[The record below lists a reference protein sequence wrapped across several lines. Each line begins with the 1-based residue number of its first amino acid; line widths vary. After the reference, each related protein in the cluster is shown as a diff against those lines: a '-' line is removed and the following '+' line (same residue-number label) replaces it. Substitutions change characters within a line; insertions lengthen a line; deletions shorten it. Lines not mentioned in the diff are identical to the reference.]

1 MEERRC
7 PESSDPPLT
16 GSRRK
21 SMAREGRLIQIGGS
35 HHRWLEDRGPQ
46 FKPTLAVYDSTGY
59 VGGALFLQFRTLVD
73 MSSLSCAAT
82 VECPYYRLP
91 SILSLAIVVLL
102 ELGLYLSKPESTEVR
117 CDGAGRGTRE
127 IRGANVRADF
137 RWIVRRWA
145 TDYPP
150 AGV

>member
-7 PESSDPPLT
+7 PESSDPPLI

-73 MSSLSCAAT
+73 MSSPLLRSNC
-82 VECPYYRLP
+82 RM
-91 SILSLAIVVLL
+91 SIPSLAIVVLL
-102 ELGLYLSKPESTEVR
+102 ELGLYLSKDDAVVLSMP
-117 CDGAGRGTRE
+117 GHLL
-127 IRGANVRADF
+127 
-137 RWIVRRWA
+137 
-145 TDYPP
+145 
-150 AGV
+150 